1 MLWEVVI
8 FLVVIGAIG
17 VVLLV
22 VSSAGHKTK
31 ITNRAKS
38 AIGRKLFLITLPKHL
53 SEESKSKSFKE
64 LVAPA
69 EVLLRNLNSIKDTIG
84 NDHITLEIL
93 ASKGLIGF
101 YASVPAKIASLLE
114 KQITAQYSDA
124 LVEEVDDPNIFPEK
138 CATAAIQLTLKKE
151 QAYPILTYKEFET
164 DTLNA
169 LTNALSKLNSDTEG
183 GGIQFV
189 LRPAND
195 RWQKRGQTIAS
206 AMKSG
211 KFSDDSLAQGVMKGL
226 GGLLIPSLVEGK
238 AEDKAKTEIKQ
249 LTPSQEKILQLIAEK
264 ASKPGFEMVTRV
276 VTAGPTI
283 EEAKI
288 NLNNILSSF
297 NQYTSDTNRF
307 TIEKL
312 PEAEVL
318 KQFIFRLFSLGKP
331 DIFSTEEVTTLWHLP
346 TPRLETPNIMWLR
359 AKRLPAPNN
368 LPKEGMVL
376 GKNIY
381 RGVENIVKIQED
393 DRRRHIYCI
402 GKTGTG
408 KTTWMQ
414 NLAYQDIIAGRGVC
428 VVDPHGD
435 MTDWLLQRIP
445 KDRIDDVIYFYPPD
459 LDRPMGLN
467 MLEAKTPNQ
476 KQEAVSQL
484 ISIFYKLFD
493 PTGTS
498 QMIGPMFEHY
508 MRNAMLALMADDEAG
523 ATLVEIPR
531 MFTDAEFR
539 KQKLAK
545 VTDPVIKQ
553 FWLQEYAQS
562 QRGQQSA
569 DMLSYVIS
577 KIGRFISNDMMRN
590 IVGQTKS
597 SFDIRTIMDEGKIL
611 LINLAKGLTGDLN
624 SNLLGFILVSKIQMA
639 ALSRADMP
647 ESERKDFYLYID
659 EFQNVT
665 TDSIATILSEAR
677 KYKLNLTMAHQFV
690 TQLDEKIR
698 EAVLGN
704 AGTMVSFTIGP
715 SDTEIIG
722 KQFEPEVSENDL
734 INIENRNAY
743 IKLLIDGAVSKP
755 FNLIALPPMGEPR
768 PKVAEALRKLSRLKF
783 GRDKRIV
790 ETEIS
795 YRSQLLRQNGDDN
808 LSSPRPEN
816 MR

>member
-1 MLWEVVI
+1 MWWGVI
-8 FLVVIGAIG
+8 TILVVIGAIG
-17 VVLLV
+17 VALLV
-22 VSSAGHKTK
+22 LSSGRKAFATAQA
-31 ITNRAKS
+31 NS
-38 AIGRKLFLITLPKHL
+38 AMGRKLFLITLPKYIA
-53 SEESKSKSFKE
+53 EENKNKSIKE

-69 EVLLRNLNSIKDTIG
+69 EVLLRNLHAIRDTIKS
-84 NDHITLEIL
+84 DHITLEIL
-93 ASKGLIGF
+93 ASGGMIGF
-101 YASVPAKIASLLE
+101 YASVPAKIATLLE
-114 KQITAQYSDA
+114 KQITAQYPDA
-124 LVEEVDDPNIFPEK
+124 LVEEVEDPNIFPEK

-151 QAYPILTYKEFET
+151 QAYPILTYKEFES

-169 LTNALSKLNSDTEG
+169 LTNALSKLNDATEG

-195 RWQKRGQTIAS
+195 RWQKRGQLIAS

-226 GGLLIPSLVEGK
+226 GGLLIPSLANTK
-238 AEDKAKTEIKQ
+238 ADDKAKSEFKP
-249 LTPSQEKILQLIAEK
+249 LTPSQEKVLQLIAEK

-276 VTAGPTI
+276 VTAAPTS

-288 NLNNILSSF
+288 SLNNILSSF

-307 TIEKL
+307 TIAKL
-312 PEAEVL
+312 PETEVL

-331 DIFSTEEVTTLWHLP
+331 DVFSTEEVTTLWHLP
-346 TPRLETPNIMWLR
+346 TPRLETPNIRWLR
-359 AKRLPAPNN
+359 AKRLPAPSN
-368 LPKEGMVL
+368 LPKEGITL
-376 GKNIY
+376 GKTVY
-381 RGVENIVKIQED
+381 RGMENIVKIKDD

-414 NLAYQDIIAGRGVC
+414 NLAYQDIMEGKGVC

-445 KDRIDDVIYFYPPD
+445 KERIDDVIYFYPPD

-467 MLEAKTPNQ
+467 MLEAKAPNQ
-476 KQEAVSQL
+476 KQEAVAQM

-493 PTGTS
+493 PTGTN
-498 QMIGPMFEHY
+498 QIIGPMFEHY

-531 MFTDAEFR
+531 MFTDPEFR
-539 KQKLAK
+539 KQKLAQ
-545 VTDPVIKQ
+545 VADPVVKQ

-597 SFDIRTIMDEGKIL
+597 AFDIREVMDDGKIL

-639 ALSRADMP
+639 ALSRADIP
-647 ESERKDFYLYID
+647 ENERKDFYLYID

-677 KYKLNLTMAHQFV
+677 KYKLNLIMAHQFV

-704 AGTMVSFTIGP
+704 AGTMISFTIGP
-715 SDTEIIG
+715 NDTEVMG
-722 KQFEPEVSENDL
+722 KQFAPEVTANDL
-734 INIENRNAY
+734 INIENRQAY
-743 IKLLIDGAVSKP
+743 VKLLIDGAVSKP
-755 FNLIALPPMGEPR
+755 FNLIALPPMGIAR
-768 PKVAEALRKLSRLKF
+768 PKVGTALRKLSRLKF

-790 ETEIS
+790 ESEIA
-795 YRSQLLRQNGDDN
+795 RRNQLFRQNEESDLN
-808 LSSPRPEN
+808 SPRPEN

>member
-1 MLWEVVI
+1 MLWWVVAI
-8 FLVVIGAIG
+8 LVIIGASG
-17 VVLLV
+17 VVLLLT
-22 VSSAGHKTK
+22 SSNAK
-31 ITNRAKS
+31 TNRTNQAKS
-38 AIGRKLFLITLPKHL
+38 AVGRKLFLITLPKHL
-53 SEESKSKSFKE
+53 SEESKAKSFKE

-69 EVLLRNLNSIKDTIG
+69 EVLLRNLSSIKDTIG

-93 ASKGLIGF
+93 ASRGLIGF
-101 YASVPAKIASLLE
+101 YASVPNKIAMLLE
-114 KQITAQYSDA
+114 KQITAQYPDA
-124 LVEEVDDPNIFPEK
+124 LVEEVDDPNIFPEN
-138 CATAAIQLTLKKE
+138 CVTAAAQLTLKKE

-169 LTNALSKLNSDTEG
+169 LTNALSKLNDVTEG

-189 LRPAND
+189 LRPAHD
-195 RWQKRGQTIAS
+195 RWQKRGQMIAS

-211 KFSDDSLAQGVMKGL
+211 KFSDETLAQGVMKGL
-226 GGLLIPSLVEGK
+226 GGLVTSSMTG
-238 AEDKAKTEIKQ
+238 AKSDEKPKDEFKP
-249 LTPSQEKILQLIAEK
+249 LTPSQEKIVQLIAEK
-264 ASKPGFEMVTRV
+264 ASKPGFEMATRV
-276 VTAGPTI
+276 VTAAPTT

-297 NQYTSDTNRF
+297 SQYTSDTNRF
-307 TIEKL
+307 TIEKV

-318 KQFIFRLFSLGKP
+318 KQFIFRWFSLGKP
-331 DIFSTEEVTTLWHLP
+331 NVFSTEEVTTLWHLP
-346 TPRLETPNIMWLR
+346 TPRLETPNIKWLR
-359 AKRLPAPNN
+359 AKRLPAPSD
-368 LPKEGMVL
+368 LPKEGITL

-381 RGVENIVKIQED
+381 RGEENIIKMKDD

-414 NLAYQDIIAGRGVC
+414 NLAYQDIINGKGVC

-435 MTDWLLQRIP
+435 MIDWLLQRIP
-445 KDRIDDVIYFYPPD
+445 KERIDDVIHFYPPD

-467 MLEAKTPNQ
+467 MLEAKAPNQ
-476 KQEAVSQL
+476 KQEAVSQM

-531 MFTDAEFR
+531 MFTDTDFR
-539 KQKLAK
+539 NQRLAK
-545 VTDPVIKQ
+545 VSDPVVKQ

-597 SFDIRTIMDEGKIL
+597 AFDIREIMDDGKIL

-639 ALSRADMP
+639 ALSRADIP
-647 ESERKDFYLYID
+647 ESDRKDFYLYID

-677 KYKLNLTMAHQFV
+677 KYKLNLIMAHQFV
-690 TQLDEKIR
+690 AQLDEKIR

-704 AGTMVSFTIGP
+704 AGTMISFTIGP
-715 SDTEIIG
+715 SDTEVIG

-743 IKLLIDGAVSKP
+743 VKLLIDGAVSKP
-755 FNLIALPPMGEPR
+755 FNLIALPPMGEAR
-768 PKVAEALRKLSRLKF
+768 PKVGEALRKLSRLKF
-783 GRDKRIV
+783 GRDKRLV
-790 ETEIS
+790 EREIS
-795 YRSQLLRQNGDDN
+795 YRNQVNRKNDGDN